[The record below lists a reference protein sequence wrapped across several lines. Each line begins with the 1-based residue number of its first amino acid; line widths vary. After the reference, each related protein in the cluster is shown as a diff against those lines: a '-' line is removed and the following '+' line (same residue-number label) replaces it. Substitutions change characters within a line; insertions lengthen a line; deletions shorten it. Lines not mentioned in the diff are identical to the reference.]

1 MHEDVVFNPIEALIS
16 GNSLLP
22 ITQYGQSEIELKM
35 SLYTDPAARRKSKWH
50 HDIEKTFIPPMMN
63 YISHEISLDEV
74 EYLIR
79 LYRLDELTSKMND
92 FAPDDPDVRSP
103 SP

>member
-1 MHEDVVFNPIEALIS
+1 
-16 GNSLLP
+16 
-22 ITQYGQSEIELKM
+22 
-35 SLYTDPAARRKSKWH
+35 
-50 HDIEKTFIPPMMN
+50 MMN

-92 FAPDDPDVRSP
+92 FAPEDPDVRSP